1 MAPDCSF
8 NTTGPAITTAQEFLV
23 MYCITFTF
31 LLLCLVPFRVQ
42 LVTGCDTLHKLH
54 CFNIFTGVFVKILC
68 IWNIITGLYQVAH
81 QSGHFQAP
89 VLKIK
94 RDKRELNQQPLQS
107 APPIDKYIVGIQPR
121 QTLVIDD
128 NPLLTSLMIEKSTLQ
143 EAFQTMKQPKSA
155 EDRMSEGET
164 PVSQVTPL
172 LGTTPSKNNQIQ
184 HQNTPDNILEILGTR
199 VYQGYVET
207 PLQTLDGIIVNQP
220 KQFLPLV
227 EEAKCIAEEIR
238 IEKINEQ
245 WAGIPR
251 EQLLNQSFTDQ
262 LNSIQILEQLTP
274 LQLAKEHLPGD
285 IVYILERLGKV
296 GNIPFNQL
304 YYIAENC
311 ADRYYSKV
319 IETFISI
326 LKCQFA
332 DHQLLLVNTAQSL
345 KFLKEYADHQAQ
357 IWKIFQKHQTIPE
370 DFQDLHL
377 HFDDF
382 KNSIEKE
389 FAFLKE
395 ATKRN
400 VENFQTSLNLQQTYS
415 ASLCSH
421 MNNIYNKL
429 AELQR
434 QIQHHNL
441 HMNTGDTIQ
450 IEAPEFDP
458 DIDDVSPT
466 TIDQES
472 NNQLTQGT
480 TSPTP
485 KSTEQET
492 ECIAPAPSNHHMAL
506 QKMDWPDA
514 IPVEIPSQIDQTN
527 DQRIDTQWTRCNSE
541 PVEIPQLEENSEEE
555 QYPDLDSYLTHH
567 NTFEASQCICQDY

>member
-1 MAPDCSF
+1 MP
-8 NTTGPAITTAQEFLV
+8 
-23 MYCITFTF
+23 
-31 LLLCLVPFRVQ
+31 
-42 LVTGCDTLHKLH
+42 
-54 CFNIFTGVFVKILC
+54 
-68 IWNIITGLYQVAH
+68 
-81 QSGHFQAP
+81 
-89 VLKIK
+89 KIK
-94 RDKRELNQQPLQS
+94 RDKRELNQKPIQS
-107 APPIDKYIVGIQPR
+107 APPIDEYITGIQTR
-121 QTLVIDD
+121 QTLVLDD
-128 NPLLTSLMIEKSTLQ
+128 NSPLLTPLMTEEFTPK
-143 EAFQTMKQPKSA
+143 AVFQPTKQPKSA
-155 EDRMSEGET
+155 EDRTSEGET
-164 PVSQVTPL
+164 PVRQVKPL
-172 LGTTPSKNNQIQ
+172 LDTTPSENSQIQ
-184 HQNTPDNILEILGTR
+184 HRNTPDDISDILGTR

-220 KQFLPLV
+220 KRFLPLA
-227 EEAKCIAEEIR
+227 EEAKRIAKEIR

-285 IVYILERLGKV
+285 IVDILERLGKAD
-296 GNIPFNQL
+296 NIPFNQL

-311 ADRYYSKV
+311 ADHYYSKV

-326 LKCQFA
+326 LKRQFA
-332 DHQLLLVNTAQSL
+332 NRQLLLANTAQSL
-345 KFLKEYADHQAQ
+345 KFREEYADSQAQ

-377 HFDDF
+377 HFNDF
-382 KNSIEKE
+382 KNSIEKD

-395 ATKRN
+395 ATSRN

-434 QIQHHNL
+434 QIQHHDL
-441 HMNTGDTIQ
+441 HMNSGDMIQ
-450 IEAPEFDP
+450 IEAPDFDL

-472 NNQLTQGT
+472 NNLLTQGAA
-480 TSPTP
+480 SPTP
-485 KSTEQET
+485 KSTEPEI
-492 ECIAPAPSNHHMAL
+492 ECTTPAPSNQYTAL
-506 QKMDWPDA
+506 QEMDWPDA
-514 IPVEIPSQIDQTN
+514 ILVEIPSQIDQPN
-527 DQRIDTQWTRCNSE
+527 DQGIDIQWTRRNSE

-555 QYPDLDSYLTHH
+555 QYPDLDTYLTHH
-567 NTFEASQCICQDY
+567 NTFEASQRIHQDYRS